1 MDFNAVFDSYD
12 RPTIRTRTTYGNK
25 YYGILM
31 LPYCCC
37 VLVHRRRKQNF
48 KIYFSQNAY
57 HEFMTRTREGDASVN
72 PLIAVEPA
80 QNLKLHLVV

>member
-1 MDFNAVFDSYD
+1 MTALQFACGRQTEIGSS
-12 RPTIRTRTTYGNK
+12 
-25 YYGILM
+25 ILM

-80 QNLKLHLVV
+80 QTLKRHLVV